1 MIGLFDRLARPF
13 LHALDPED
21 AHGLVIRMLKFAPLP
36 RAPADDKRLATRVFG
51 LNFSNPVG
59 IAAGFDKNAEI
70 PDALLRLG
78 FGFVEVGTVTPLPQP
93 GNPRPR
99 LFRLDA
105 DQGVINRLGFNSQ
118 GSDAVLKRLAARVN
132 APTPPSPASGGGSI
146 DFPSPA
152 SRGGSIDFPSP
163 ASRGGSIDFPS
174 PASGGGWGG
183 GIVGVNVGANKDAP
197 DRIVD
202 YVQLIERF
210 APVASYV
217 AVNIS
222 SPNTPGLRDMQQAA
236 VLDDLLA
243 RVVDARE
250 RVAENAGST
259 PVLLKIAPD
268 LSLSD
273 LDDVV
278 GIARSR
284 RVDGMI
290 VGNTTLARPAILR
303 AMKPANEAGGLSGR
317 PLLPLANRMLAE
329 TYVRAEGVFPLIG
342 VGGIDSENRARQNP
356 RRGEPHSGLFR
367 AHLPR
372 PRTARRDQ
380 ERTPRRARAR
390 PPGQPQGL
398 HRRRCG
404 FRYRRAVAGVTIAT
418 PAMDRRSDKNGE
430 VSRQHNP
437 HPSEN
442 VTRRANSRPMFH
454 RRLETCRY

>member
-1 MIGLFDRLARPF
+1 MIGLFDRLARPL

-36 RAPADDKRLATRVFG
+36 RAARDDARLATRVFG
-51 LNFSNPVG
+51 LNFPNPIG
-59 IAAGFDKNAEI
+59 IAAGFDKNAEV

-118 GSDAVLKRLAARVN
+118 GSDAVLARLAARA
-132 APTPPSPASGGGSI
+132 APSLPSPASGGGFFNFS
-146 DFPSPA
+146 SPA
-152 SRGGSIDFPSP
+152 SGGGFFNFS
-163 ASRGGSIDFPS
+163 S

-202 YVQLIERF
+202 YVRLIERF

-222 SPNTPGLRDMQQAA
+222 SPNTPGLRNMQQAA
-236 VLDDLLA
+236 LLDDLLA

-250 RVAENAGST
+250 RVAQKAGPT

-284 RVDGMI
+284 RVNGMI
-290 VGNTTLARPAILR
+290 VGNTTVARPASLR
-303 AMKPANEAGGLSGR
+303 APATAKEAGGLSGR

-329 TYVRAEGVFPLIG
+329 TYVRVEGVFPLIG
-342 VGGIDSENRARQNP
+342 AGGIDSGKTALAKIRAGASLVQVY
-356 RRGEPHSGLFR
+356 SGLVFR
-367 AHLPR
+367 GLGLIAEIKTTLLAALER
-372 PRTARRDQ
+372 DRQDSLIEYIGADAASVTA
-380 ERTPRRARAR
+380 EPW
-390 PPGQPQGL
+390 PG
-398 HRRRCG
+398 
-404 FRYRRAVAGVTIAT
+404 
-418 PAMDRRSDKNGE
+418 
-430 VSRQHNP
+430 
-437 HPSEN
+437 
-442 VTRRANSRPMFH
+442 
-454 RRLETCRY
+454 